1 MRSSCVADNQ
11 NVNKVW
17 STTNAS
23 LLVSSAISN
32 VNKVY
37 EINYQQELNTLEVK
51 NAFTMLLQ

>member
-32 VNKVY
+32 VNNVY